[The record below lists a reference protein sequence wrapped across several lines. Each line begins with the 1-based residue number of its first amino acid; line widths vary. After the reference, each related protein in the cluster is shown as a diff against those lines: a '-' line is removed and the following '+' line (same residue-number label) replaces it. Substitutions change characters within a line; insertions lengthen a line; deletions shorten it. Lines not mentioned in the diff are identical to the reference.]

1 MQSGGVTDVYEMEGA
16 LYDETLVD
24 AIYEAGAMPELW
36 PGLLDKLADSLG
48 ARGGNILYARL
59 GGQATR
65 ASSPRIEQITRDFE
79 AKGWGARNSRLDRY
93 LARPPHAG
101 FLTDSDLH
109 SEEELRTLPIYTEFL
124 NPLGAAAGAA
134 TLIRGAVDDTLAI
147 TMEGF
152 ADHAASREAV
162 PALDRLRPHLARAA
176 TLSGRLAMA
185 RVNAAVEAL
194 AMIGTPAAMLDGQGR
209 LLTANK
215 LFEPALGKSVLD
227 LRSRLRLDDARSDKR
242 FGEAVARL
250 LANRVGSSIAVDLGS
265 QRVAMHLLPIRGSA
279 RDIFSSAASLL
290 VLSDAADGR
299 LPQQDLLQ
307 ALFDLTPS
315 EARIAREIAQG
326 GGILGV
332 AEAAGLSRE
341 TVRSHLKAIFEK
353 TNTRRQSEL
362 ATLLPKYGLPIPKH
376 ADD

>member
-1 MQSGGVTDVYEMEGA
+1 M
-16 LYDETLVD
+16 YDETLVD
-24 AIYEAGAMPELW
+24 AIYEAAAIPELW
-36 PGLLDKLADSLG
+36 PGVLDKLAALMG
-48 ARGGNILYARL
+48 ARGGNILYARP
-59 GGQATR
+59 GGQEMR
-65 ASSPRIEQITRDFE
+65 ASSPGIEQITLEFE
-79 AKGWGARNSRLDRY
+79 AQGWGARNSRLDRY

-109 SEEELRTLPIYTEFL
+109 SEEELRTLPIYSEFL
-124 NPLGAAAGAA
+124 IPHGAAAGAA

-147 TMEGF
+147 TLEGF
-152 ADHAASREAV
+152 ADHADSREAI
-162 PALDRLRPHLARAA
+162 PALDSLRPHLARAA
-176 TLSGRLAMA
+176 TLSGRLAME
-185 RVNAAVEAL
+185 RVLVAVEAL
-194 AMIGTPAAMLDGQGR
+194 AMIGTPAAMLDAQGR

-227 LRSRLRLDDARSDKR
+227 LRSRLKLNDARSDKR

-250 LANRVGSSIAVDLGS
+250 LAKHEGSSIAIDLGPR
-265 QRVAMHLLPIRGSA
+265 RVAMHLLPVRGSA
-279 RDIFSSAASLL
+279 KDIFSSAAALL

-299 LPQQDLLQ
+299 LPQHDLLQ

-326 GGILGV
+326 SGV
-332 AEAAGLSRE
+332 TAVATAAGLSRE
-341 TVRSHLKAIFEK
+341 TVRSHLKTIFEK

-362 ATLLPKYGLPIPKH
+362 AMLLPRYGLPISEN